1 MNLKNNIECT
11 IKVSDDYCFRPNV
24 EELKS
29 HLKDLGANYVVTE
42 EDLKTSEMKETMKV
56 GLALRKYLFK
66 N

>member
-1 MNLKNNIECT
+1 
-11 IKVSDDYCFRPNV
+11 VQSDNYFFRPNV

-29 HLKDLGANYVVTE
+29 HLKDLGAYYVVTE

-56 GLALRKYLFK
+56 GLALYKYLFK